1 MFYILINFNNFRE
14 VVKRKRDETFKVV
27 WRIQPDHKRLQT
39 RLEHMRKFRQQHE
52 QLQAVIMRVL
62 RPTSQQSQAREDQD
76 QGPVSLSPAPDTSAI
91 EVI

>member
-1 MFYILINFNNFRE
+1 
-14 VVKRKRDETFKVV
+14 V

-62 RPTSQQSQAREDQD
+62 RPTTTDSQSQVREDQD
-76 QGPVSLSPAPDTSAI
+76 RGSVSLSPAPDTSAI
-91 EVI
+91 EVL

>member
-1 MFYILINFNNFRE
+1 MYDFRD

-62 RPTSQQSQAREDQD
+62 RPTAQQSQPQDQD

-91 EVI
+91 EVFKNFLY

>member
-1 MFYILINFNNFRE
+1 M
-14 VVKRKRDETFKVV
+14 

-62 RPTSQQSQAREDQD
+62 RPTTTDSQSQVREDQD
-76 QGPVSLSPAPDTSAI
+76 RGSVSLSPAPDTSAI
-91 EVI
+91 EVL